1 MAFESVGQFWSSVN
15 LTGNQTNA
23 RGADLYNPFWSS
35 VNLTG
40 NQTATFPLAAD
51 VAFWSS
57 VNLTGN
63 QTVTANKLVRLLFW
77 SSVNLTGNQTE
88 RGARDQ
94 LRAFLGRRQSVA
106 GNKAPLIRWRGDGI
120 MLE

>member
-1 MAFESVGQFWSSVN
+1 MFWSSVNLTGNQTQSVAFESVGQFWSSVN

-63 QTVTANKLVRLLFW
+63 QT
-77 SSVNLTGNQTE
+77 E

>member
-23 RGADLYNPFWSS
+23 RGADLYNP
-35 VNLTG
+35 
-40 NQTATFPLAAD
+40 
-51 VAFWSS
+51 FWSS